1 MSRLIPTLAVAGVFL
16 ANSFGY
22 SQALDPNQNQNN
34 NNQPAAGTSVRGK
47 VVRMEG
53 QDRIVVQTTDNKE
66 IILMAS
72 PTTRYVIDGRD
83 GRFTDL
89 RNGVNVRATYTT
101 EGNRYLVSSLQVGD
115 APAAVPGTGTTAAA
129 GTTLQGK
136 VVRVEGQD
144 RIIVKTSDNK
154 EVILMSNP
162 NTRYVIDGR
171 TGRFTDLR
179 TGVNVRA
186 IYNIDGN
193 RYIVSSVQVGDAP
206 AVVAQPQPGGI
217 NERKFRGRIVR
228 VDAATNQIVAK
239 SQEGNEVTLYVQKNG
254 RFMRNGQ
261 AITLANLQVGTIIE
275 TQYVERD
282 NHWWVEEVIVVTDNA
297 PADQAGTDTQIQ
309 GTVVRIVGQ
318 NQVIIRTKDNK
329 EFTIDLVPQTVY
341 TFDNQPGQF
350 RDIQPGQD
358 IRVQYNTRERR
369 SIASRI
375 FGIRRNK

>member
-16 ANSFGY
+16 TNSFGY

-34 NNQPAAGTSVRGK
+34 NQPAAGTSVRGK
-47 VVRMEG
+47 VVRVEG

-66 IILMAS
+66 IILMSS

-101 EGNRYLVSSLQVGD
+101 EGNRYLVSSVQVGD
-115 APAAVPGTGTTAAA
+115 ATDAVPGTAAA
-129 GTTLQGK
+129 AADGTTLQGK

-186 IYNIDGN
+186 IYNMDGN

-206 AVVAQPQPGGI
+206 AVIAQPQPGGI
-217 NERKFRGRIVR
+217 NERKFRGRIVK

-239 SQEGNEVTLYVQKNG
+239 SQDGNEVTLYVQKNG

-261 AITLANLQVGTIIE
+261 AITLVNLQVGTVIE

-297 PADQAGTDTQIQ
+297 GADQAATDTQIQ

-375 FGIRRNK
+375 FGIRRK

>member
-16 ANSFGY
+16 TNSFGY

-34 NNQPAAGTSVRGK
+34 NQPAAGTSVRGK
-47 VVRMEG
+47 VVRVEG

-66 IILMAS
+66 IILMSS

-179 TGVNVRA
+179 TGVNLRA
-186 IYNIDGN
+186 TYNLDGT

-217 NERKFRGRIVR
+217 NERKFRGRIVK

-261 AITLANLQVGTIIE
+261 AITLANLQVGTVIE

-297 PADQAGTDTQIQ
+297 GADQAATDTQIQ

-375 FGIRRNK
+375 FGIRRK

>member
-16 ANSFGY
+16 TNSFGY
-22 SQALDPNQNQNN
+22 SQALEPNQNQN

-47 VVRMEG
+47 VVRVEG

-66 IILMAS
+66 IILMSS

-115 APAAVPGTGTTAAA
+115 ATDAVPGTAATAAD

-186 IYNIDGN
+186 AYNMDGN

-206 AVVAQPQPGGI
+206 AVVTQPQPGGI
-217 NERKFRGRIVR
+217 NERKFRGRIVK

-239 SQEGNEVTLYVQKNG
+239 AQDGNEVTLYVQKNG

-261 AITLANLQVGTIIE
+261 AITLANIQVGTVIE

-297 PADQAGTDTQIQ
+297 APDQAGTDATQIQ

-329 EFTIDLVPQTVY
+329 EFTVDLVPQTVY

-375 FGIRRNK
+375 FGNRRK

>member
-1 MSRLIPTLAVAGVFL
+1 MSRLIPTLAVTGVFL
-16 ANSFGY
+16 ASSFVY

-34 NNQPAAGTSVRGK
+34 NQPAAGTTVRGK
-47 VVRMEG
+47 VVRVEG
-53 QDRIVVQTTDNKE
+53 QDRIVLQTTDNKE
-66 IILMAS
+66 IILMSS

-83 GRFTDL
+83 GRFADL

-115 APAAVPGTGTTAAA
+115 APPTATGPGAPAAA

-179 TGVNVRA
+179 KGVNVRA
-186 IYNIDGN
+186 TYNIDGT

-206 AVVAQPQPGGI
+206 AVVTQPQPGGI
-217 NERKFRGRIVR
+217 NEKFRGRIVR

-239 SQEGNEVTLYVQKNG
+239 SQDGNEVTLYVQKNG
-254 RFMRNGQ
+254 RFLRNGQ
-261 AITLANLQVGTIIE
+261 AITLVNLQVGTVIE
-275 TQYVERD
+275 AQYLERD
-282 NHWWVEEVIVVTDNA
+282 NHWWVDEVIVVTDT
-297 PADQAGTDTQIQ
+297 DQAGTDATQIQ
-309 GTVVRIVGQ
+309 GTVIRIVGQ

-329 EFTIDLVPQTVY
+329 EFTVDLVPQTVY

-350 RDIQPGQD
+350 RDIQTGQE
-358 IRVQYNTRERR
+358 IRVQYNTRDRR

-375 FGIRRNK
+375 FGIRRK

>member
-1 MSRLIPTLAVAGVFL
+1 MFRLIPTLAVAGVFL
-16 ANSFGY
+16 TNSFGY

-34 NNQPAAGTSVRGK
+34 NQPAAGTSVRGK
-47 VVRMEG
+47 VVRVEG

-66 IILMAS
+66 IILMSS

-115 APAAVPGTGTTAAA
+115 APASVPGTGTTAAA

-179 TGVNVRA
+179 TGVNLRA
-186 IYNIDGN
+186 TYNLDGT

-217 NERKFRGRIVR
+217 NERKFRGRIVK

-297 PADQAGTDTQIQ
+297 GADQAATDTQIQ

-318 NQVIIRTKDNK
+318 NQVIILTKDNK

-375 FGIRRNK
+375 FGIRRK

>member
-16 ANSFGY
+16 TNSFGY
-22 SQALDPNQNQNN
+22 SQALDPNQNQK

-47 VVRMEG
+47 VVRVEG

-66 IILMAS
+66 IILMSS

-115 APAAVPGTGTTAAA
+115 APDAVTGTGATAAA
-129 GTTLQGK
+129 GTMLQGK

-179 TGVNVRA
+179 TGVNLRA
-186 IYNIDGN
+186 TYSIDGT
-193 RYIVSSVQVGDAP
+193 RYMVSSVQVGDAP
-206 AVVAQPQPGGI
+206 AVVIQPGGI
-217 NERKFRGRIVR
+217 NERKFRGRIVK

-261 AITLANLQVGTIIE
+261 SITLVNLQVGTIIE
-275 TQYVERD
+275 TQYLERD

-297 PADQAGTDTQIQ
+297 GTDQAATDTQIQ

-375 FGIRRNK
+375 FGIRRK